1 MADWAKEIMKLA
13 NDLCLDTNKTREVV
27 NSVEILEVPQGKKVD
42 NWKYDRAW
50 TRLKPL
56 IMAIQED

>member
-27 NSVEILEVPQGKKVD
+27 KRGNFGST
-42 NWKYDRAW
+42 
-50 TRLKPL
+50 TRQKGR
-56 IMAIQED
+56 

>member
-13 NDLCLDTNKTREVV
+13 NDLSLDTNKTREVV
-27 NSVEILEVPQGKKVD
+27 NSVKTLEVPQGKNVD

-56 IMAIQED
+56 IMAI

>member
-13 NDLCLDTNKTREVV
+13 NDLCLDISKAREIV
-27 NSVEILEVPQGKKVD
+27 NSVDTLEVPHGKKAN

-56 IMAIQED
+56 IMAM